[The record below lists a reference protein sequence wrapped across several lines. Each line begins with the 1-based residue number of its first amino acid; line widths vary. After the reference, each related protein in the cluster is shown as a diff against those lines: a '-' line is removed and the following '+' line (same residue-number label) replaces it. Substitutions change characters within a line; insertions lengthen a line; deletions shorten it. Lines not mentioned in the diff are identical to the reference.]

1 MKVTVE
7 LPAPVAGALLRYAED
22 KGFSSIA
29 GGYSEITGLRHADNE
44 QMTDSASKPVISE

>member
-7 LPAPVAGALLRYAED
+7 LPASVAGALLRYAED

-29 GGYSEITGLRHADNE
+29 GAIGHLLIICMSQAGYF
-44 QMTDSASKPVISE
+44 

>member
-7 LPAPVAGALLRYAED
+7 LPTPVAGALLRYAEH

-29 GGYSEITGLRHADNE
+29 GAIGHLLIICMSQAGYF
-44 QMTDSASKPVISE
+44 

>member
-7 LPAPVAGALLRYAED
+7 LPAPVAGALLRYVED

-29 GGYSEITGLRHADNE
+29 GAIGHLLIICMSQAGYF
-44 QMTDSASKPVISE
+44 

>member
-22 KGFSSIA
+22 KSFSSIA
-29 GGYSEITGLRHADNE
+29 GAIGHLLIICMSQAGYF
-44 QMTDSASKPVISE
+44 

>member
-29 GGYSEITGLRHADNE
+29 GSIGHLLIICMSQAGYF
-44 QMTDSASKPVISE
+44 

>member
-7 LPAPVAGALLRYAED
+7 LPAPVEGALLRYSED

-29 GGYSEITGLRHADNE
+29 ETIYHLLIICMSQRGYF
-44 QMTDSASKPVISE
+44 

>member
-1 MKVTVE
+1 MKVIVE

-29 GGYSEITGLRHADNE
+29 GAIGHLLIICMSQAGYF
-44 QMTDSASKPVISE
+44 